1 MIENYKIKRG
11 LFQLGRAT
19 VKELAAFAD
28 AKESTVRNY
37 LNSRSDLCVQ
47 ESAIGGRGR
56 GRPTNIWTVTPSG
69 QKILR
74 RELNQLWQL
83 KDPELDDERAA
94 ALGRIRRSISQIAEQ
109 IGELESHAGS
119 SELVEVLDF
128 LEARTRA
135 MTLAVEKLK
144 QSGQDAA
151 MEALVLE
158 GLGVRLGRLQT
169 NTRTI
174 EVAAEAI
181 QTSVSATVSAWTENL
196 AKDLNTQSP
205 GAIGEDDVFVPAH
218 AEYGPLLVL
227 DATEGGM
234 AWLGFLETARTFKA
248 PTMRLPVLQLDP
260 AERLSVLRNVASHC
274 AEVVGAMAQVIF
286 AFDSRQADT
295 TKLLASFEKFDKARK
310 RAPTMAKTS
319 APGSGGPVAN
329 TLLASQVLNVATT
342 AAAAESAALLMSHL
356 SPAARLIADEMRGLS
371 ASGTTR
377 RYLASY
383 WMDAAEPNF
392 VMHEGGSGGPRH
404 LFETHSILTVPI
416 RSQAEGMGSTAPS
429 AFAWPRVWPRTS
441 QQGTQVSLRVHG
453 IEKR

>member
-135 MTLAVEKLK
+135 M
-144 QSGQDAA
+144 S
-151 MEALVLE
+151 
-158 GLGVRLGRLQT
+158 LGR
-169 NTRTI
+169 
-174 EVAAEAI
+174 
-181 QTSVSATVSAWTENL
+181 
-196 AKDLNTQSP
+196 
-205 GAIGEDDVFVPAH
+205 
-218 AEYGPLLVL
+218 
-227 DATEGGM
+227 
-234 AWLGFLETARTFKA
+234 
-248 PTMRLPVLQLDP
+248 
-260 AERLSVLRNVASHC
+260 
-274 AEVVGAMAQVIF
+274 
-286 AFDSRQADT
+286 
-295 TKLLASFEKFDKARK
+295 
-310 RAPTMAKTS
+310 
-319 APGSGGPVAN
+319 
-329 TLLASQVLNVATT
+329 
-342 AAAAESAALLMSHL
+342 
-356 SPAARLIADEMRGLS
+356 
-371 ASGTTR
+371 
-377 RYLASY
+377 
-383 WMDAAEPNF
+383 
-392 VMHEGGSGGPRH
+392 
-404 LFETHSILTVPI
+404 
-416 RSQAEGMGSTAPS
+416 
-429 AFAWPRVWPRTS
+429 
-441 QQGTQVSLRVHG
+441 
-453 IEKR
+453 